1 MAQFEGTTQEFHHFL
16 GPRLRNSINNFT
28 RKYRNQKNGICENCG
43 KEKELHSA
51 HVHGQERRT
60 IIEKVLSS
68 YVDTEIVRCDIEVV
82 EKQILEAHLPIETCF
97 KFLCHTCHVAYDSD
111 NNQSFRKNPILK
123 DSSGEKHSKLSR
135 IKLWAERSHQDNH
148 KIIMAYLNLE
158 KKGDVKLRDLKNL
171 CSNKSNSHYFVEKF
185 DGHYASMKTDKGNSH
200 GKVFYDQKGIV
211 YIWPIV
217 RDEIKSHFKNG

>member
-1 MAQFEGTTQEFHHFL
+1 MAQFEGTIQEFHHFL

-28 RKYRNQKNGICENCG
+28 RKYRNQKHRICENCG

-68 YVDTEIVRCDIEVV
+68 YVETEIVRCDIEVV
-82 EKQILEAHLPIETCF
+82 EKQILVAHLPIETCF
-97 KFLCHTCHVAYDSD
+97 KFLCHTCHVAYDSN
-111 NNQSFRKNPILK
+111 NNQSIRKNPILK
-123 DSSGEKHSKLSR
+123 DSSGEKYSKLSR

-158 KKGDVKLRDLKNL
+158 KKR
-171 CSNKSNSHYFVEKF
+171 
-185 DGHYASMKTDKGNSH
+185 
-200 GKVFYDQKGIV
+200 
-211 YIWPIV
+211 
-217 RDEIKSHFKNG
+217 